1 METSFILIILVV
13 LTIISLLIVQRL
25 NSKLQNNE
33 QKIDNLRNEL
43 LRNKTDILSGIKEE
57 IHQIRVE
64 NDKTNSNLR
73 VEVSNQIKILG
84 DSISGRMNDVSYSL
98 KEQLSLFTKE
108 IQRLTTNFDNRL
120 EVLTSKIET
129 NLKELQKDN
138 NKKLEEM
145 RVTVD
150 EKLHSTLE
158 KRLNDSFS
166 IVSKRLEEVH
176 KGLGEMQTLATGVGD
191 LKKVLNNVKVRGIW
205 GEMQLKTLI
214 EQVLTPE
221 QYAENI
227 SVKKGSREVVEF
239 AIKLPGK
246 NELKEDIVYLPIDSK
261 FPLDDFQNLIE
272 AQENGD
278 KLRIDEH
285 RKALEIRIKNEAKSI
300 STKYIDPPA
309 TTDFAILFLPIEGL
323 YAEVLR
329 INGLLDFIQ
338 REYRV
343 VITGPANF
351 MALLNSLQMG
361 FRTFAIQKRSSEVWR
376 LLGIVKTEFVK
387 FGDVLDKTQQKL
399 DLASK
404 ELGEASKRSRSIER
418 KLQNVQEIPI
428 LDAVQPDVE
437 QIE

>member
-1 METSFILIILVV
+1 METPFLLIIFFTLVSILIFV
-13 LTIISLLIVQRL
+13 LKLS
-25 NSKLQNNE
+25 SKLGNNE
-33 QKIDNLRNEL
+33 QKIDYLKDEL
-43 LRNKTDILSGIKEE
+43 LKSKVEILSALKSE

-129 NLKELQKDN
+129 NLKELQNDN

-278 KLRIDEH
+278 KLRVDEH

-300 STKYIDPPA
+300 STKYIDPPS

-428 LDAVQPDVE
+428 VDAVQSDVE

>member
-13 LTIISLLIVQRL
+13 LTVISLFIVLKL
-25 NSKLQNNE
+25 NSKLQSNDK
-33 QKIDNLRNEL
+33 KIDNLKDEL
-43 LRNKTDILSGIKEE
+43 LKYKTDILSELKDEL
-57 IHQIRVE
+57 HQIRVE

-98 KEQLSLFTKE
+98 KEQLSIFTKE
-108 IQRLTTNFDNRL
+108 IQRLTANFDNRL
-120 EVLTSKIET
+120 EILTSKIET

-227 SVKKGSREVVEF
+227 SVKKGSREAVEF

-246 NELKEDIVYLPIDSK
+246 NDLKEDIVYLPIDSK

-278 KLRIDEH
+278 KVKIEEH
-285 RKALEIRIKNEAKSI
+285 RKALETRIKNEAKSI
-300 STKYIDPPA
+300 SSKYIDPPA

-376 LLGIVKTEFVK
+376 LLGLVKNEFVK

-404 ELGEASKRSRSIER
+404 ELSEASKRSRSIER
-418 KLQNVQEIPI
+418 KLQNVQDIPI
-428 LDAVQPDVE
+428 IDSVQPDIE